1 MLDAADDLAA
11 IGQDDCGGVAL
22 ERGAEGIIRGE
33 EKPGIAAGLH
43 QCLPGG
49 MGKHVGVVGP
59 VHGIRRALRVGE
71 IGGRGAG
78 IDVDAVLFLDDVV
91 DGERDAGIRH
101 VPLPRDRGADIGLV
115 LVIAGDDI
123 DLPALGGQTGILSR
137 HLGGQRRAR
146 PGEVGVQPRL
156 IRQCTDLDGLVLR
169 DRKIC
174 RGEAERGPQQQRND
188 NSGFHYWAS
197 SLDSLVILQTPFFRR
212 RDRCGACPCWLAAP
226 S

>member
-49 MGKHVGVVGP
+49 MGEHVGVVGP
-59 VHGIRRALRVGE
+59 V
-71 IGGRGAG
+71 
-78 IDVDAVLFLDDVV
+78 
-91 DGERDAGIRH
+91 
-101 VPLPRDRGADIGLV
+101 
-115 LVIAGDDI
+115 
-123 DLPALGGQTGILSR
+123 
-137 HLGGQRRAR
+137 
-146 PGEVGVQPRL
+146 
-156 IRQCTDLDGLVLR
+156 
-169 DRKIC
+169 
-174 RGEAERGPQQQRND
+174 QQRND

-226 S
+226 SWQNRR